1 MKTLLARRLDTAILW
16 HVKPF
21 SCLFL
26 CRRFIAETMHL
37 PCQHSGHYGH
47 SRNDEKQKMTSTAV
61 KRVSYD
67 IAQILIKRKMKWIY
81 LYSDGSVL
89 AKFSKRSR
97 IIAKCHASVDLDRS
111 LSGVD
116 SQSSFT
122 CITPFIALDGV
133 PLLRWTT
140 LPPSTTTAT
149 LSAHRLQGAHA
160 LLPQPLNCMP
170 VL

>member
-1 MKTLLARRLDTAILW
+1 MWNHSSACFYAEDLLQKWCT
-16 HVKPF
+16 
-21 SCLFL
+21 S
-26 CRRFIAETMHL
+26 
-37 PCQHSGHYGH
+37 PCQHFGHYGH
-47 SRNDEKQKMTSTAV
+47 SKNDQKQKITSTAV
-61 KRVSYD
+61 KRVSFD
-67 IAQILIKRKMKWIY
+67 VAQISIKRKMKWIY